1 MNVEDI
7 IEAVETNFVGTL
19 DEIGENDD
27 ALRNIFIEKLDEEQ
41 YIENGTRKL
50 QNFKVTVKE
59 SEIIT
64 NMFEK
69 WKERYNF
76 DELAFKNRNLKNKS
90 IRITQVERLQAGLS
104 SFPSWFSSE
113 PDSFSLET
121 VFPAKPNFFPYGTH
135 KTVITLL
142 FCHQFQNQ

>member
-1 MNVEDI
+1 MRLKYLIHGYTCRMNDI
-7 IEAVETNFVGTL
+7 L
-19 DEIGENDD
+19 
-27 ALRNIFIEKLDEEQ
+27 IEKLDEEQ

-76 DELAFKNRNLKNKS
+76 DELAFKNRNFENKS
-90 IRITQVERLQAGLS
+90 IRITQVERL
-104 SFPSWFSSE
+104 
-113 PDSFSLET
+113 
-121 VFPAKPNFFPYGTH
+121 
-135 KTVITLL
+135 
-142 FCHQFQNQ
+142 